1 MVRPPWSTSDD
12 APSPIRSLPT
22 ENPKTIGENSRTVPQ
37 LRRRHRQISGDKS
50 LYSGTLRGREV
61 PPEPSPSVSITISAI
76 SIDLTAISINL
87 AVSYDE
93 EGVVLPRG

>member
-1 MVRPPWSTSDD
+1 LAFFPEQFRSSATVKDKFWGTEFSIP
-12 APSPIRSLPT
+12 APYRD
-22 ENPKTIGENSRTVPQ
+22 G
-37 LRRRHRQISGDKS
+37 
-50 LYSGTLRGREV
+50 EV
-61 PPEPSPSVSITISAI
+61 PPEPSPSVSIAVSAD

>member
-1 MVRPPWSTSDD
+1 MMPLRLYKALGWKTLGESVKFPEQFRSSAAATDEFRGTEVSVP
-12 APSPIRSLPT
+12 APYRD
-22 ENPKTIGENSRTVPQ
+22 G
-37 LRRRHRQISGDKS
+37 
-50 LYSGTLRGREV
+50 EV
-61 PPEPSPSVSITISAI
+61 PLEPSPSVSITVSAV